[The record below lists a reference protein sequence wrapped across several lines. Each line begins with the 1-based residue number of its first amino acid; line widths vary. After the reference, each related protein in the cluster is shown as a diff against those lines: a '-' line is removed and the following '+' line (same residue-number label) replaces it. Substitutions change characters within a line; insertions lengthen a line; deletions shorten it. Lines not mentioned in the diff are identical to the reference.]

1 MFSCEFCEICKNP
14 FFTEHLRTTACVVT
28 SQKHFRVLSFSI
40 NIQLQTRIQLTN
52 FCVTNTYVSS
62 VIFVCIYMIV
72 KLHHLFYFC
81 QSDNENTINWFYCI
95 KNSFDTF
102 LLIKYFVWSIRIIR
116 GRVNENFYIWYYF
129 LKRDSWKEA
138 KDSYIFAK

>member
-1 MFSCEFCEICKNP
+1 MSV
-14 FFTEHLRTTACVVT
+14 FTWSWNYT
-28 SQKHFRVLSFSI
+28 
-40 NIQLQTRIQLTN
+40 
-52 FCVTNTYVSS
+52 
-62 VIFVCIYMIV
+62 M
-72 KLHHLFYFC
+72 FYFC

-129 LKRDSWKEA
+129 LKRNGRRQKIVIYLLNKLFHEDSLLLLRETYHIKEKKYKRNWRKNRWSPPA
-138 KDSYIFAK
+138 EEVHLSYRVDGRFACRHLIA